1 VFIFIK
7 DKEAIDITIKVAKN
21 TATASKEGNI
31 NKTLVEK

>member
-1 VFIFIK
+1 MFIK

-21 TATASKEGNI
+21 TTTTSKEGNI